1 MVTWWRTW
9 LRDQRGAVDLI
20 QFALILPILIL
31 IIFGSYEIWRL
42 VSVKQSL
49 YAGTYQAARYISLNY
64 LIEGPAVQTPAN
76 AMIVQELTNNALLSG
91 DTGLQSLP
99 SIEYSPEGLAGLR
112 PYQFFR
118 IRTTLRLPWP
128 VIIPFL
134 PTRPS
139 ITLVEQQTS
148 FIEAG
153 PSRPAPTPTP
163 TP

>member
-1 MVTWWRTW
+1 MATWWRKW

-20 QFALILPILIL
+20 QFALILPIMIL

-49 YAGTYQAARYISLNY
+49 YAGTYQAARYVSLNY
-64 LIEGPAVQTPAN
+64 LMEGPAVQTTAN
-76 AMIVQELTNNALLSG
+76 AMIVQELANNALLSG
-91 DTGLQSLP
+91 DTGLQS
-99 SIEYSPEGLAGLR
+99 IEYTPEGLAGLR

-153 PSRPAPTPTP
+153 PTRALPTPTP

>member
-1 MVTWWRTW
+1 MVTWWRNW
-9 LRDQRGAVDLI
+9 FRDQRGAVDLI
-20 QFALILPILIL
+20 QFALILPIMIL

-49 YAGTYQAARYISLNY
+49 YAGTYQAARYVSLYYVQVNN
-64 LIEGPAVQTPAN
+64 PALVQATAN
-76 AMIVQELTNNALLSG
+76 TIIVQELANNALLS
-91 DTGLQSLP
+91 DDSGLQS
-99 SIEYSPEGLAGLR
+99 IEYTPERLANLR

-153 PSRPAPTPTP
+153 PTRALPTPTP
-163 TP
+163 VP

>member
-1 MVTWWRTW
+1 MMTWWRNW

-20 QFALILPILIL
+20 QFALILPIMIL

-49 YAGTYQAARYISLNY
+49 YAGTYQAARYVSLNY
-64 LIEGPAVQTPAN
+64 LIDGPAVQAV
-76 AMIVQELTNNALLSG
+76 ADEIIVKELTNNALLSG
-91 DTGLQSLP
+91 DTGLQS
-99 SIEYSPEGLAGLR
+99 IEYTPAGLAGLR

-134 PTRPS
+134 PTQPS

-148 FIEAG
+148 FVEAG
-153 PSRPAPTPTP
+153 PTRFLPTPTP

>member
-1 MVTWWRTW
+1 MVTCWRNW

-49 YAGTYQAARYISLNY
+49 YAGTYQAARYASLYYVQVNN
-64 LIEGPAVQTPAN
+64 PALVQATAN
-76 AMIVQELTNNALLSG
+76 AIIVQELANNALLSG
-91 DTGLQSLP
+91 DSGLQS
-99 SIEYSPEGLAGLR
+99 IEYTPEGLASLR

-153 PSRPAPTPTP
+153 PSRALPTPTP
-163 TP
+163 AP

>member
-1 MVTWWRTW
+1 MVTIWRKW

-20 QFALILPILIL
+20 QFALILPIMIL

-49 YAGTYQAARYISLNY
+49 YAGTYQAARYVSLNY
-64 LIEGPAVQTPAN
+64 LIDGPAVQAV
-76 AMIVQELTNNALLSG
+76 ADEIIVQELTNNALLSG
-91 DTGLQSLP
+91 DTGLQS
-99 SIEYSPEGLAGLR
+99 IEYTPEGLTGLR

-148 FIEAG
+148 FVEAG
-153 PSRPAPTPTP
+153 PTRALPTPTP

>member
-1 MVTWWRTW
+1 MATWWRKW

-20 QFALILPILIL
+20 QFALILPIMIL

-49 YAGTYQAARYISLNY
+49 YAGTYQAARYVSLYYVQVNN
-64 LIEGPAVQTPAN
+64 PALVQATAN
-76 AMIVQELTNNALLSG
+76 AMIVQELANNALLSG
-91 DTGLQSLP
+91 NSGLQS
-99 SIEYSPEGLAGLR
+99 IEYTPEGLSGLR

-153 PSRPAPTPTP
+153 PTRALPTPTP